1 MIPYNTDAPLYH
13 WPIATVGLIVINTI
27 LWLVTPVEWVY
38 PASARDDIIA
48 ASIYESDANLSEQK
62 VESPYVLSLEYGN
75 GIKPWQWVT
84 SIFMHAGF
92 FHLLFNMVTLWAF
105 GLVVEG
111 KVGALVFLALYF
123 GIGVGESG
131 IEQILLSVL
140 VGEGFSLGASAAI
153 FGLLAVAIVWAPR
166 NEFDVFFLIGFR
178 AFVFEIPIMYFGF
191 INFASETINA
201 AFPSHVNQAAVS
213 SAVLHLMGFAVG
225 LGFGFVWLIRGY
237 VDCEGW
243 DLITVLKG
251 HEGRDFEKERLEKE
265 AYDLVNSTAI
275 TRSEVASRVVTPPT
289 PPAAYG
295 PIPTG
300 SLATGF
306 HSGPAAVGPASVMGP
321 SPLYAVP
328 LPNADDL
335 TDLYAR
341 PTEATVSPKVRL
353 RQYIDAGQTT
363 QALQSLIQLRKDA
376 PYELP
381 QEQLSKL
388 IRDLLSQ
395 QDYTNAIPLMA
406 EHIRRFADNRLTLQL
421 NLARV
426 LIQKQRPQKSL
437 QVLKSI
443 PRHNLDDRTEQTIAG
458 LSKHAEEMIRNGITD
473 TK

>member
-27 LWLVTPVEWVY
+27 LWLVTPVEWVF
-38 PASARDDIIA
+38 PASARDDIIS

-131 IEQILLSVL
+131 IEQILLSLL

-225 LGFGFVWLIRGY
+225 LGFGFVWLLAGY

-275 TRSEVASRVVTPPT
+275 TRSEVASRVVTPPPT
-289 PPAAYG
+289 ATAAYG
-295 PIPTG
+295 PASIG
-300 SLATGF
+300 S
-306 HSGPAAVGPASVMGP
+306 HSGPAPVGPAAAMAP

-328 LPNADDL
+328 LPSADDL

-341 PTEATVSPKVRL
+341 PTEAKVSPKVRL
-353 RQYIDAGQTT
+353 RQCIEAGQTT
-363 QALQSLIQLRKDA
+363 QALQELIQLRKDA
-376 PYELP
+376 PFELP
-381 QEQLSKL
+381 QDQLAKL
-388 IRDLLSQ
+388 IRDLLTQ
-395 QDYTNAIPLMA
+395 QDFTNAIPLMA
-406 EHIRRFADNRLTLQL
+406 EHIRRFADNRITLQL

-443 PRHNLDDRTEQTIAG
+443 LRHNLDDKTEHTIAG

-473 TK
+473 SK